1 MNYDSQGR
9 TLRIFSCKDKKK
21 CSVRSKNNSM
31 NLSTL
36 NGIQA
41 GPQVKGNSSTH
52 VWKCSL
58 LQTEMLCIVRGLE
71 FHMWTF

>member
-1 MNYDSQGR
+1 
-9 TLRIFSCKDKKK
+9 
-21 CSVRSKNNSM
+21 M

-52 VWKCSL
+52 VWKRSL